1 MNPSAETAMFS
12 WSHDRA
18 EIIADGIIHA
28 IGIALGVAGAAF
40 LLLSAFHTARDG
52 EIASVI
58 IYVVGLL
65 SMLGVSAAYNSWP
78 VSPHKWMLRRFDHSA
93 IYLLIASTYTP
104 FLLHMKNGTLSATM
118 LVTVWLTASVG
129 NGAQAFLAG
138 TFRPAFDRALPGA
151 RLERSVGLWAGRSG
165 ATPHYAVADCHRRR
179 TLLHRCVISRL
190 GTPAISYGYLALL
203 CAQRCMLSLRGC
215 VNLRDAAHL
224 T

>member
-1 MNPSAETAMFS
+1 MFS

-78 VSPHKWMLRRFDHSA
+78 VSPHKWMLRRFSGWVRGDC
-93 IYLLIASTYTP
+93 LDL
-104 FLLHMKNGTLSATM
+104 FLFRFLRLS
-118 LVTVWLTASVG
+118 V
-129 NGAQAFLAG
+129 
-138 TFRPAFDRALPGA
+138 
-151 RLERSVGLWAGRSG
+151 
-165 ATPHYAVADCHRRR
+165 
-179 TLLHRCVISRL
+179 
-190 GTPAISYGYLALL
+190 ALL
-203 CAQRCMLSLRGC
+203 LAFSHANLSLG
-215 VNLRDAAHL
+215 
-224 T
+224 